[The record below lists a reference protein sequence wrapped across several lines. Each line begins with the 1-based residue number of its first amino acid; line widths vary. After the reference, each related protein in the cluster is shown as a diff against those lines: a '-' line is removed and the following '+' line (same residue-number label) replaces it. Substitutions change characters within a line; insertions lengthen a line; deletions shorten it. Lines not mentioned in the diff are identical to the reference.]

1 MADKIDPKQIDSIVE
16 SIPSRGITLRLKS
29 FINRML
35 SKDYDFSN
43 LDTNRFYYENNLKKA
58 NRDLDSIPHKRRA
71 AILSNIIYE
80 SNFDPTTIADNGLAN
95 GYMSW
100 HPDRFH
106 FHSKESMTPEYQLKY
121 TVGTLSDPS
130 TGVNWTHG
138 GKGTGYKTGKEAQ
151 EIFYNPNSSL
161 EDITRAISMGY
172 ARPREKEEQYKLR
185 LKTAR
190 DILKRIQNIEGE

>member
-1 MADKIDPKQIDSIVE
+1 MADKIDPKYIDQVVK
-16 SIPSRGITLRLKS
+16 SIPKRGLGLHLKR
-29 FINRML
+29 FYNTTVNG
-35 SKDYDFSN
+35 DYNFSN
-43 LDTNRFYYENNLKKA
+43 LDTNRKYFEQRLQEA
-58 NRDLDSIPHKRRA
+58 NRDLDSIPPKRRA

-151 EIFYNPNSSL
+151 KIFYNPNSSL

-190 DILKRIQNIEGE
+190 DILKRIQKVEGE